1 MIIKN
6 IKKLISNIASRFRK
20 LQIKAVIKTN
30 DEMPRFYWPLGRDMD
45 NIKKS
50 YSWVVTFILDIMNVK
65 FENRVFNN
73 SYCIGYYNIL

>member
-1 MIIKN
+1 
-6 IKKLISNIASRFRK
+6 
-20 LQIKAVIKTN
+20 
-30 DEMPRFYWPLGRDMD
+30 MPRFYRPLGRDMD